1 MFSVRP
7 LPEFTTWLD
16 GLKDLRVRGAV
27 VERIK
32 RLSFGL
38 LGDFK
43 AIGDGV
49 IELRIDFG
57 AGWRLY
63 YTHGARR
70 SSSCLRAV
78 PNAHRRKISRGQ
90 GFGRIAEKRRELE
103 IIKTINVDDLPEF
116 DPAQYLD
123 NEESIA
129 VYLTGILEAN
139 NAALLASALGDI
151 ARARGMTEIAKAA
164 GITRE
169 ALYKALRP
177 NSAPRFDTIS
187 RVCAAL
193 GVRLVAQPMPASKA
207 AA

>member
-1 MFSVRP
+1 MS
-7 LPEFTTWLD
+7 
-16 GLKDLRVRGAV
+16 
-27 VERIK
+27 
-32 RLSFGL
+32 
-38 LGDFK
+38 K
-43 AIGDGV
+43 A
-49 IELRIDFG
+49 
-57 AGWRLY
+57 
-63 YTHGARR
+63 
-70 SSSCLRAV
+70 
-78 PNAHRRKISRGQ
+78 
-90 GFGRIAEKRRELE
+90 
-103 IIKTINVDDLPEF
+103 INVDDLPEF

-129 VYLTGILEAN
+129 VYLTGILEEN

-193 GVRLVAQPMPASKA
+193 GVRLVAQPMPARKA